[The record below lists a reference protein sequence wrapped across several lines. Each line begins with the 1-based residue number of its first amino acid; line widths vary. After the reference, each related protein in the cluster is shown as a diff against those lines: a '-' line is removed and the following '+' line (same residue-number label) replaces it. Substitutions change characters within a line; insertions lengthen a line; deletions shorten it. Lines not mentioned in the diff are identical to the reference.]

1 VLIVSMKDRESVVVE
16 GSNGVE
22 RLLKVTVL
30 DSHSG
35 SVRLGLEAG
44 DDCSVHR
51 WQGWEHIDAGLP
63 PDREMACSA
72 IPDDELGRSDSEG
85 GGIIQ

>member
-1 VLIVSMKDRESVVVE
+1 MLILSMKDRESVVVE

-30 DSHSG
+30 DSHNG
-35 SVRLGLEAG
+35 SVRLGIEAG

-51 WQGWEHIDAGLP
+51 WQGWEHMCAGLP
-63 PDREMACSA
+63 PDRAMACPA
-72 IPDDELGRSDSEG
+72 IPDDELDQWDAEG
-85 GGIIQ
+85 GGSIS

>member
-1 VLIVSMKDRESVVVE
+1 MLIVSMKDRESVVVE

-30 DSHSG
+30 DSHGG

-44 DDCSVHR
+44 DDSSVHR
-51 WQGWEHIDAGLP
+51 WQGWEHIHAGLP
-63 PDREMACSA
+63 PECAMACPA
-72 IPDDELGRSDSEG
+72 IPDDELGRWDAEG
-85 GGIIQ
+85 GGSIQ